1 MRSMHSWRDYT
12 NSMAF
17 EKLWMVGLDERVALP
32 LREKYRSKVVSWPIP
47 KVEEM
52 VVVSTCQRQEVY
64 WVGEKDSCVVVEEVF
79 FPDFPREVPL
89 QRLGGKEVVR
99 HLFRVACGVESL
111 ALGESQVLGQVKRSW
126 EKARCQE
133 WCGKVLNRLFL
144 RAVTL
149 GKKVRATTN
158 LGSTSL
164 SVGALAIQ
172 FAERFLGDL
181 RGKRVFLIGTGEMGR
196 ILLQYLRERGV
207 GEVRLSSKTTERAR
221 LFNAEFPEIRVFSWK
236 DKYEYMKGCDML
248 ISVTEAP
255 HYTVDLPRFR
265 AILPEAPRF
274 LLDLGVPRN
283 IDPAIGGVEG
293 IGLFTLEDL
302 RGVAEENRRRRMQE
316 LTRAEEMIEEEVD
329 RFWSSLLW
337 DLLFATLEH
346 EFREIAG
353 QEWQELIRDVPGLRQ
368 EEKAIMETLQRINRR
383 FLVRFKEVFWMGK
396 CSWRERI

>member
-1 MRSMHSWRDYT
+1 MSSMHSWRDYM

-47 KVEEM
+47 KVEEI

-283 IDPAIGGVEG
+283 IDPAIGGIEG
-293 IGLFTLEDL
+293 VGLFTLEDL
-302 RGVAEENRRRRMQE
+302 RGVAEENRCRRMQE
-316 LTRAEEMIEEEVD
+316 LARAEEMIEEAVD

-337 DLLFATLEH
+337 DLLFVTLEH

-353 QEWQELIRDVPGLRQ
+353 QEWQELIRNVPGLRQ
-368 EEKAIMETLQRINRR
+368 EEKAIMEVLQRINRR
-383 FLVRFKEVFWMGK
+383 FLVHLKEVFWTGR
-396 CSWRERI
+396 S

>member
-1 MRSMHSWRDYT
+1 MSSMHSWRDYM

-47 KVEEM
+47 KVEEI

-133 WCGKVLNRLFL
+133 WCGKVLNCLFL

-283 IDPAIGGVEG
+283 IDPAIGGIEG
-293 IGLFTLEDL
+293 VGLFTLEDL
-302 RGVAEENRRRRMQE
+302 RGVAEENRCRRMQE
-316 LTRAEEMIEEEVD
+316 LARAEEMIEEAVD

-337 DLLFATLEH
+337 DLLFVTLEH

-353 QEWQELIRDVPGLRQ
+353 QEWQELIRNVPGLRQ
-368 EEKAIMETLQRINRR
+368 EEKAIMEVLQRINRR
-383 FLVRFKEVFWMGK
+383 FLVHLKEVFWTGR
-396 CSWRERI
+396 S